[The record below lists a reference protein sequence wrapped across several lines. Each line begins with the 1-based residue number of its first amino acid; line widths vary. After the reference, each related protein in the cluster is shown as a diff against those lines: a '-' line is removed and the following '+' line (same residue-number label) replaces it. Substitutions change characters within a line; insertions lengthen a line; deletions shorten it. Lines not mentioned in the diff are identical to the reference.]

1 VPFPKR
7 HNKRAGKEH
16 FNGAP
21 RLSTARRWEIVKTI
35 GVGWVKTF
43 AYVWKY
49 ASQFFLFSLKMR
61 YLHCCRLMAS
71 TQWSIQACLLVF

>member
-1 VPFPKR
+1 MRAVPKS
-7 HNKRAGKEH
+7 HNKRAGKEN
-16 FNGAP
+16 FNGAQRLVAGKSL
-21 RLSTARRWEIVKTI
+21 RLSV
-35 GVGWVKTF
+35 VGWVKTF